1 VPSTP
6 RSVERCVARC
16 LQKDPE
22 RRYQNAADLQAALED
37 IREDLVAPPTN
48 PPRDEAVALPLRG
61 SRAVRRLIYTVFA
74 TAIGAAA
81 FLVGRSLRPSIVPT
95 PDYRPFITE
104 AQTVG
109 VPVWSPDGRTLAY
122 MAEGGGRRQVF
133 LRGLDATESTQVTR
147 EGADGISLFWS
158 PDGARIYFTRAAD
171 GSLMSVGVGGGEPQ
185 LVVNAFTEEA
195 SGPTTRLAG
204 GVKACMSPDGRTIVF
219 PRRETGGVRL
229 WRLDVGTRATQALD
243 PAGMPRPLAN
253 VQALAFSPDGASLA
267 VIASTTALN
276 DARGVWLM
284 SWPRGA
290 ARHLFAD
297 APFRASN
304 PSVSW
309 LPDSRRFVMNGY
321 PIHGGT
327 SRLLLADVGE
337 GTLSALTGGK
347 DDEVSPS
354 VTSDGRRIAFV
365 SRRSGL
371 DLIRVRLDSGPPEPL
386 LATSRTES
394 RPDMSAS
401 GLLAYVTDAAGGR
414 EVRVRTDINAWS
426 RAVRGNSGPEQD
438 EAMPFAVRVSPDDQR
453 VAVEAYGAEHLIWI
467 YPIAGGPPVRLDVE
481 TTDQHGPSWSP
492 DGNWIAYRRLRNGTW
507 EIVKAPVGGGA
518 VQRLDDADPGGAPTD
533 WSRTG
538 QWIAHGR
545 PDGMHLVSPDGTAT
559 RVLTGLRSAAFHFSR
574 DGSQLM
580 AVTRGANRQWEL
592 TIWNVEAARQVRVVA
607 LPLPSTADVQG
618 MALSPDDSYVV
629 LAAGTPTSD
638 IWLLE
643 QFEPPSAP
651 LVRWLRR

>member
-1 VPSTP
+1 LARSDISPEQAHGRVADARSDIFSLGVVLHEMIAGQRPFQGESAAALLASVLSHDPPLLRTVVPSTP
-6 RSVERCVARC
+6 RSIERCVARC
-16 LQKDPE
+16 LQKDPD

-37 IREDLVAPPTN
+37 IREDLAAPPTM
-48 PPRDEAVALPLRG
+48 PPGDEAVAAPLHR
-61 SRAVRRLIYTVFA
+61 SRAVRRLTYTVCA
-74 TAIGAAA
+74 TAIAAAA

-109 VPVWSPDGRTLAY
+109 VPVWSPDGRSIAY
-122 MAEGGGRRQVF
+122 IAEGGGQRQVF

-147 EGADGISLFWS
+147 QGADGISLFWS
-158 PDGARIYFTRAAD
+158 PDGARIYFTRAGD
-171 GSLMSVGVGGGEPQ
+171 GSLMTVGVGG
-185 LVVNAFTEEA
+185 
-195 SGPTTRLAG
+195 
-204 GVKACMSPDGRTIVF
+204 
-219 PRRETGGVRL
+219 
-229 WRLDVGTRATQALD
+229 
-243 PAGMPRPLAN
+243 
-253 VQALAFSPDGASLA
+253 
-267 VIASTTALN
+267 
-276 DARGVWLM
+276 
-284 SWPRGA
+284 
-290 ARHLFAD
+290 
-297 APFRASN
+297 
-304 PSVSW
+304 
-309 LPDSRRFVMNGY
+309 
-321 PIHGGT
+321 
-327 SRLLLADVGE
+327 

-354 VTSDGRRIAFV
+354 VTPDGRRIAFV

-371 DLIRVRLDSGPPEPL
+371 DLIRVRLDSRLPEPL

-401 GLLAYVTDAAGGR
+401 GLLAYVTDAGGRR

-426 RAVRGNSGPEQD
+426 RSVRGNSGPGQD
-438 EAMPFAVRVSPDDQR
+438 EGMPFAVRVSPDDQR

-467 YPIAGGPPVRLDVE
+467 YPIAGGPPVRLDLE

-507 EIVKAPVGGGA
+507 ELVKAPVGGGA
-518 VQRLDDADPGGAPTD
+518 VRRLDDADPGGAPTD

-538 QWIAHGR
+538 EWIAHGR
-545 PDGMHLVSPDGTAT
+545 PDGMHLVSADGTAT
-559 RVLTGLRSAAFHFSR
+559 RVLAGLRSGAFHFSR
-574 DGSQLM
+574 DGSRLM

-592 TIWNVEAARQVRVVA
+592 TIWELAAARQMRVVA

-618 MALSPDDSYVV
+618 MALSPDDSYIV

-643 QFEPPSAP
+643 QFEPLSAP
-651 LVRWLRR
+651 LARWLRR